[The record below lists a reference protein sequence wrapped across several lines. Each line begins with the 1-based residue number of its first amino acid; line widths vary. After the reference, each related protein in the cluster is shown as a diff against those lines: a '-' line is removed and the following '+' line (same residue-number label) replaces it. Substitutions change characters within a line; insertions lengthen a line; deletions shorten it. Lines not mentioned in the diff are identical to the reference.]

1 MVKKLQEQLE
11 YKNNDLK
18 IIYEMNKRSIFT
30 INIPFGETG
39 SIEIEEINK
48 EQNKEQHMDQ

>member
-11 YKNNDLK
+11 YKNNGLK